1 MRPGKMCLRVVQ
13 DKVYGVILGI
23 AAALALS
30 PLPAV
35 ADAQCGGAE
44 RDPRV
49 VRVVVIGGMTREV
62 DLWSEVARKF
72 EEKTGYRVE
81 LVATGNVDVIA
92 ATFAAGE
99 ADLLTMHSSDTTTN
113 LVADGYGANMRPWT
127 HNELVI
133 MGPATDPAGIRGMT
147 DGAEALKKIAAAGA
161 LGQARFVDLWGTGKR
176 EVIQDLWTKAGIHP
190 VNKTWF
196 VKDQSDSEFRQLV
209 YTASLGNAYC
219 VFGRV
224 PVIAGRVNTG
234 GLQIMVEGD
243 LAMQRPF
250 IVMEA
255 NPERFPCA
263 NHVGA
268 RKLSDFLLSRE
279 IQDFLSQ
286 YGVDQFL
293 GLPPFYP
300 LRNAAF
306 DSEEAN

>member
-1 MRPGKMCLRVVQ
+1 MVFQ
-13 DKVYGVILGI
+13 NKVYGVIFMV
-23 AAALALS
+23 AAALAAL

-35 ADAQCGGAE
+35 ADAECGAD

-49 VRVVVIGGMTREV
+49 VRAVVIGGMTREV
-62 DLWSEVARKF
+62 DLWPVVAQKF

-81 LVATGNVDVIA
+81 LVDTGTVEVIA
-92 ATFAAGE
+92 EAFAAGE

-113 LVADGYGANMRPWT
+113 LVADGYGVDMRPWA

-133 MGPATDPAGIRGMT
+133 MGPANDPAGIRGMT
-147 DGAEALKKIAAAGA
+147 DGIEALKKIAAAGQ

-176 EVIQDLWTKAGIHP
+176 EVSQDLWAKTGIYP

-196 VKDQSDSEFRQLV
+196 VKDNSDSEGRQLV

-219 VFGRV
+219 LFGRV
-224 PVIAGRVNTG
+224 PVVSGKVNTG

-243 LAMQRPF
+243 PAMQRPF
-250 IVMEA
+250 IVMKA

-263 NHVGA
+263 NDVGA
-268 RKLSDFLLSRE
+268 RKLSNFLLSSE
-279 IQDFLSQ
+279 IQELLPQ
-286 YGVDQFL
+286 YKVDEFL

-306 DSEEAN
+306 DDEADGLLRELD

>member
-1 MRPGKMCLRVVQ
+1 MRPFLQNKKHGLMVV
-13 DKVYGVILGI
+13 V
-23 AAALALS
+23 AAALAML
-30 PLPAV
+30 PLPA
-35 ADAQCGGAE
+35 AAEAGCGGPE

-62 DLWSEVARKF
+62 DLWPAVARKF

-81 LVATGNVDVIA
+81 LVDTGTVEVIA
-92 ATFAAGE
+92 ETFAAGE
-99 ADLLTMHSSDTTTN
+99 ADLLTMHSSDATTN
-113 LVADGYGANMRPWT
+113 LVADGYGANMRPWA

-133 MGPATDPAGIRGMT
+133 MGPKTDPAGIQGMT
-147 DGAEALKKIAAAGA
+147 DGVEALKKIAAAGE
-161 LGQARFVDLWGTGKR
+161 LGLARFVDLWGSGKR
-176 EVIQDLWTKAGIHP
+176 EVAQDLWTRTGIYP

-196 VKDQSDSEFRQLV
+196 VKDASDSENRQLV
-209 YTASLGNAYC
+209 YAASLGNAYC

-224 PVIAGRVNTG
+224 PVVGGKVNTG
-234 GLQIMVEGD
+234 GLRIMVEGD
-243 LAMQRPF
+243 LAMQRPY

-268 RKLSDFLLSRE
+268 RKLSTFLLSRE
-279 IQDFLSQ
+279 IQDFLPQ
-286 YGVDQFL
+286 YRVDEFL

-306 DSEEAN
+306 DE